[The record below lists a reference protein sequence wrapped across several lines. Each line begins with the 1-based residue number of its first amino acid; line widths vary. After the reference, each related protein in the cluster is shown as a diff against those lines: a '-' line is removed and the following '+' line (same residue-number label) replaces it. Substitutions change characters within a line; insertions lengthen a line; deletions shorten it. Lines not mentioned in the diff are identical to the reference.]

1 MRKQVRYYGCKTK
14 LLDFLS
20 EGVTGTGINHG
31 SVFCDLFSGT
41 TAVVVSHL
49 DILF

>member
-1 MRKQVRYYGCKTK
+1 MRYYGCKTK

-20 EGVTGTGINHG
+20 EGVTETGINYG

-41 TAVVVSHL
+41 TAVVVSYL